1 MYWKT
6 GTTFYN
12 LQETSYLE
20 NMLMRRHN
28 VYTKKND
35 NYKKFI
41 PTQAKLQLNKKTP
54 TLKSCFPYF
63 L

>member
-41 PTQAKLQLNKKTP
+41 PTQAKLQLNKKTQH
-54 TLKSCFPYF
+54 
-63 L
+63 